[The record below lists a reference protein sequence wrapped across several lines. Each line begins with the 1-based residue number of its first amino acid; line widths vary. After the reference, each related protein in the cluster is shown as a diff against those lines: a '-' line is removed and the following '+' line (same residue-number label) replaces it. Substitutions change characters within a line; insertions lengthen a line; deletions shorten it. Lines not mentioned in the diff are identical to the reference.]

1 MANDPYKYFRVEARE
16 LLDQL
21 GRGVLDLEKSPS
33 TSDLVA
39 RLLRLAHTLKG
50 AARVVKQREIA
61 DHSHAVEDVL
71 APYRETPGPVPRD
84 LIDLLLKLV
93 DGIGKSIAGLAPPPD
108 QQQQQQVDRP
118 SSKQQGETPLRT
130 VRADIAEVD
139 ELLDGVAEAHT
150 QLSSVQRSVS
160 GLERARHLVDLVAK
174 QLAAPRARGAERSR
188 NGEPGNK
195 THSLVEELESVIGTF
210 DRNLASG
217 LEQMDRELRQ
227 IRESAE
233 RLRLLPASSL
243 FSSLERT
250 ARDVAQAQGK
260 CVVFEVKG
268 GDVRLD
274 AHVLGEIQPALMQIV
289 RNALAHGIE
298 SESDRIAAGKPP
310 EGRVVLEVS
319 QRRRRVA
326 FVCRDDGRGVDLEAV
341 RRAAQ
346 RKGGLSKE
354 TDGMG
359 TEDLLRFLLVGGI
372 STSGTVTEVSGRGIG
387 LDVVREAVER
397 LGGEVAVRTERG
409 KGTTLEL
416 TVPLSLASLETLV
429 IETSGVAATIP
440 LDAVRSSVRLAP
452 EEIARTA
459 QGDTIVY
466 EGKVIPFLPLARI
479 VMANAPSAGAVR
491 HWSAVIVEAANGI
504 AAVGVDRLLGTTNLV
519 LHPLPELAHAA
530 AVVAGASFDSQGAPQ
545 IVLDPDGL
553 VAEAQRER
561 TVESQPQAMRPP
573 ILVIDDSLT
582 TRMLEQSILESAGY
596 LVEIATS
603 GEDALEKAS
612 QKRYWLFLVDVEMPG
627 IDGFTFIERTR
638 SDADL
643 RDISSILVSSR
654 DSPEDH
660 ERGRKVGAQAYIVKG
675 EFNQGQFLE
684 RVRKLVG

>member
-21 GRGVLDLEKSPS
+21 GKGVLDLEKSPS
-33 TSDLVA
+33 SVDLVA

-61 DHSHAVEDVL
+61 DNSHTLEDVL
-71 APYRETPGPVPRD
+71 APYRETPGPVSPD
-84 LIDLLLKLV
+84 QIGILLKLV
-93 DGIGKSIAGLAPPPD
+93 DGIGKCIASLEPPPVQED
-108 QQQQQQVDRP
+108 LKTSLQQAEV
-118 SSKQQGETPLRT
+118 PLRT

-139 ELLDGVAEAHT
+139 ELLDGVAETHT
-150 QLSSVQRSVS
+150 QLSSLQRSVGS
-160 GLERARHLVDLVAK
+160 LERARHLVDLVSK
-174 QLAAPRARGAERSR
+174 QLAAPRARGTDRPR
-188 NGEPGNK
+188 NNESSEK
-195 THSLVEELESVIGTF
+195 AHLLLEELEGVLGAF
-210 DRNLASG
+210 DRSLTFG
-217 LEQMDRELRQ
+217 LEQVDRELRQ
-227 IRESAE
+227 IREAAE

-243 FSSLERT
+243 FASLERT
-250 ARDVAQAQGK
+250 ARDIAQVQGK
-260 CVVFEVKG
+260 RVVFEGRG

-298 SESDRIAAGKPP
+298 SESDRIAVGKPP

-326 FVCRDDGRGVDLEAV
+326 FICRDDGRGVDLGAV

-354 TDGMG
+354 VREMG
-359 TEDLLRFLLVGGI
+359 SEELLRLLLVGGI

-397 LGGEVAVRTERG
+397 LGGEVSVRTEQG

-440 LDAVRSSVRLAP
+440 LDAVRRSVRLAP
-452 EEIARTA
+452 EEIARIA
-459 QGDTIVY
+459 QENTVVY

-479 VMANAPSAGAVR
+479 VLANGQSAGKER
-491 HWSAVIVEAANGI
+491 HWSAVIVEGTNGI

-519 LHPLPELAHAA
+519 LHPLPEFAHAA
-530 AVVAGASFDSQGAPQ
+530 AVVAGASFDAQGTPQ

-553 VAEAQRER
+553 VAEAQHGS
-561 TVESQPQAMRPP
+561 TGESQPQTARPP

-603 GEDALEKAS
+603 GEDGLEKAS
-612 QKRYWLFLVDVEMPG
+612 QKRYSLFLVDVEMPG

-638 SDADL
+638 SDPEL
-643 RDISSILVSSR
+643 RNIPAILVSSR

-660 ERGRKVGAQAYIVKG
+660 QRGWEVGARAYIVKG
-675 EFNQGQFLE
+675 EFNQGKFLE

>member
-1 MANDPYKYFRVEARE
+1 MAHDPYKYFRVEARE

-21 GRGVLDLEKSPS
+21 GKAVLDLEKSPS
-33 TSDLVA
+33 ASDVVA

-61 DHSHAVEDVL
+61 DNSHALEDVL
-71 APYRETPGPVPRD
+71 APYRETPGPVSQD
-84 LIDLLLKLV
+84 QIGIILKLL
-93 DGIGKSIAGLAPPPD
+93 DGIGKCIASLAPPPD
-108 QQQQQQVDRP
+108 QIDTLPSPQQV
-118 SSKQQGETPLRT
+118 EVPLRT

-150 QLSSVQRSVS
+150 QLSSVQRSLG
-160 GLERARHLVDLVAK
+160 GLERARHLVDLVSK
-174 QLAAPRARGAERSR
+174 QLAAPRTRGAERPR
-188 NGEPGNK
+188 NGESGDK
-195 THSLVEELESVIGTF
+195 AHSLVEELEGVIGTI
-210 DRNLASG
+210 DRNLTSG
-217 LEQMDRELRQ
+217 LEQVDRELRQ
-227 IRESAE
+227 IREAAE

-250 ARDVAQAQGK
+250 ARDIAQAQGK
-260 CVVFEVKG
+260 RVVFEGRG

-274 AHVLGEIQPALMQIV
+274 AHVLGEIQPALVQIV

-298 SESDRIAAGKPP
+298 SESDRIAAGKSP

-319 QRRRRVA
+319 QRRRRVV

-354 TDGMG
+354 AHAMG
-359 TEDLLRFLLVGGI
+359 SEELLRLLLGGGI

-397 LGGEVAVRTERG
+397 LGGEVAVRTELGR
-409 KGTTLEL
+409 GTTLEL
-416 TVPLSLASLETLV
+416 TFPLSLASLETLA
-429 IETSGVAATIP
+429 IEASGIAATIP
-440 LDAVRSSVRLAP
+440 LDAVRRSVRLAP
-452 EEIARTA
+452 EEFARTA

-479 VMANAPSAGAVR
+479 VLANAPPAGAAR
-491 HWSAVIVEAANGI
+491 HWSAVIVEGTNGF

-519 LHPLPELAHAA
+519 LHPLPEFAHAA
-530 AVVAGASFDSQGAPQ
+530 AVVAGASFDAQGTPQ

-561 TVESQPQAMRPP
+561 TGESQPQTTRPP

-612 QKRYWLFLVDVEMPG
+612 QTRYSLFLVDVEMPG
-627 IDGFTFIERTR
+627 MDGFTFIERTR
-638 SDADL
+638 SDPDL
-643 RDISSILVSSR
+643 REIPSILVSSR

-660 ERGRKVGAQAYIVKG
+660 RRGREVGAQAYIVKG
-675 EFNQGQFLE
+675 EFNQGKFLE